1 MEGLIN
7 VQLDLH
13 NSIKKGLSN
22 FKKSP
27 KERLTKE
34 YVEARL
40 ENLERDWLLFRS
52 NNTKLFEITKQG
64 QLDSTTYV
72 SKEIY
77 EITEDNYLVYK
88 SLMKNVLS
96 QFLLSENESN
106 DKNVNSDE
114 KPSPICKRR
123 HHSLLHPEEEKA
135 DMGAAIKES
144 VVCTSS
150 EAKNSA
156 IVSCLSM
163 RKISGYGQVLLATA
177 LVNAESKSG
186 GNQIVRALLDQGSQ
200 ACFITEAAA
209 QLLQLKKSPIRA
221 TITGLGEDKA
231 LTAKYVVTIN
241 LKSRIDSNYK
251 IQVKAYVLKNITSYL
266 PEQKIESIDWIGLQE
281 LCLADPKFNVSNKI
295 DMLLG
300 ANVFSQILMDG
311 VKRSPN
317 GSLIAQNT
325 TLGWIVSGIV
335 NESSEIDK
343 DNNKISVMH
352 AQINEHD
359 ILKQFWEL
367 EEQPRST
374 KSMWSEEEQKCEEIF
389 TSTTKRTTEGRY
401 IVKLPFRDN
410 QPRCLGGGSRKIAVT
425 KFKALEK
432 RLSKDL
438 ELKKN
443 YTEVINEYLQL
454 GHMRR
459 LRKDNNKIN
468 EAVYLPHH
476 AVVRKDKTTTKVRVV
491 FNASSKNNYGVSLN
505 ETLMI
510 GPTLQADLRHLVMRW
525 RIDPIVLVADVIKM
539 YRQVRVA
546 EDNTKFQRIVWRENP
561 ESEIE
566 DFELL
571 TVTFGIASAPY
582 LAVRVLNQISL
593 DEGKNFPLAAPRVLQ
608 AFYMDDLMTGCCDVK
623 EGLEVY
629 KQMTDLLARGGFKL
643 QKWNSNNEEL
653 LSQISINEKLAD
665 MNEEDTPNK
674 DMLKEYKQRRE
685 MQEGNIQDIQ
695 NILKLKETESLKDNK
710 EIEKFSSLQRLL
722 RVIAYCRRFNRKNKC
737 TERKSYLTKTE
748 IDHALMC
755 CIKKV
760 QKEEFGEEYL
770 QLKEKGLLSKSSKLK
785 SLCPYLDNNDI
796 MRVSGR
802 LQNSQLPAQ
811 TKYPIILPHSA
822 YFTKLVI
829 SEAHQNTLHGGVQLM
844 VNYLRTMYWIIGVK
858 NLAKQHVRRCVT
870 CVRQN
875 AKVQNPFMGSL
886 PAVRCT
892 PARAFLH
899 SGVDYAGPINIR
911 TTKGRGHHSHK
922 GYICLFICMS
932 TRAIHLEAVNDMS
945 TQAFLAAFRRFVA
958 RRGHCTQIWS
968 DNGTTFVGASRE
980 LEQLKT
986 NKEGLATYLESHGT
1000 EWHFIPPHAPN
1011 FGGLWEAGV
1020 KSTKLH
1026 LKRVIGESTLT
1037 FEEMSTLLSQIEAC
1051 LNSRPITVDSSD
1063 PSDPLPLT
1071 PGHFLIGGPLI
1082 AVPEFNDYLESNISS
1097 LKRWQF
1103 IQQML
1108 QHFWRRWSQEYLS
1121 NLMNRYKWSSRE
1133 PEPNIGD
1140 VVLVKEDNL
1149 PPSRWLM
1156 GRIVEK
1162 HPGIDNVT
1170 RVVTIRTKSSFIKR
1184 PTSKLCVLPVRD

>member
-1 MEGLIN
+1 
-7 VQLDLH
+7 
-13 NSIKKGLSN
+13 
-22 FKKSP
+22 
-27 KERLTKE
+27 
-34 YVEARL
+34 
-40 ENLERDWLLFRS
+40 
-52 NNTKLFEITKQG
+52 
-64 QLDSTTYV
+64 
-72 SKEIY
+72 
-77 EITEDNYLVYK
+77 
-88 SLMKNVLS
+88 
-96 QFLLSENESN
+96 
-106 DKNVNSDE
+106 
-114 KPSPICKRR
+114 
-123 HHSLLHPEEEKA
+123 
-135 DMGAAIKES
+135 
-144 VVCTSS
+144 
-150 EAKNSA
+150 
-156 IVSCLSM
+156 
-163 RKISGYGQVLLATA
+163 
-177 LVNAESKSG
+177 
-186 GNQIVRALLDQGSQ
+186 
-200 ACFITEAAA
+200 
-209 QLLQLKKSPIRA
+209 
-221 TITGLGEDKA
+221 
-231 LTAKYVVTIN
+231 
-241 LKSRIDSNYK
+241 
-251 IQVKAYVLKNITSYL
+251 
-266 PEQKIESIDWIGLQE
+266 
-281 LCLADPKFNVSNKI
+281 
-295 DMLLG
+295 
-300 ANVFSQILMDG
+300 
-311 VKRSPN
+311 
-317 GSLIAQNT
+317 
-325 TLGWIVSGIV
+325 
-335 NESSEIDK
+335 
-343 DNNKISVMH
+343 MH

-710 EIEKFSSLQRLL
+710 EIEVKTENTTKILGISWDRREDHFRYSVNLPKTTTGPETKRTILSIIARLYDPLGWIAPSIILAKMLIQRLWLAGTSWDELIPADLLQDWNTYRNELPQLTSVRVPRWLGTSTTDTNTELHGFCDASKSAYAAVVYLRVVDCDGNTKVSLLTAKTRVAPIKQISIPRLELCGAVLLTQLLTEVAEVLNINKRNIKAWIDSTVVLAWLNSHPSRWKTFVANRVSKILTSLNSSQWYHVSTKENPADCASRGVQPEALAGNALWFFGPNFLREKTENIPYKRPMNLKINLEEAIKSHINVISDDAIFQKFSSLQRLL